1 LACWQARQSPKAVSP
16 EASIDKW
23 KLYRW
28 LCEARVKLG
37 ISDRALSVLNALMS
51 FYPKT
56 ELSGSDGLVVFPSNT
71 QLSLRTHGMAETTLR
86 RHLAAL
92 VDSGLLTRR
101 DSPNGKRYVR
111 RDQQGTIGEAFG
123 FSLAPL
129 LARAGEIEQLAAE
142 VTAERLLLQRLR
154 ERVTLVRR
162 DIAKLIEA
170 ALEDGL
176 AGNWM
181 RYEAEYRREVQALP
195 RFADARKP
203 DARHLPHSK
212 PCAWKSSSAWNSIL
226 FYKNRMAMPAVLSGT
241 NRIQNPNLHLT
252 LNQASNRSRAAKVR
266 LDRSVRPRGKWSR
279 MKNRMPGIRNGP
291 STYRRRRK
299 GSIHSRRTLRTRKN
313 PIRWDLC
320 CGPAPEIVAFGPG
333 GAISSWRDLM
343 TAAVV
348 VRSMLAISPSAYEQ
362 ACAVLGPENAATV
375 IGCMLERS
383 GHINSAGGYLR
394 DLTRRAERGE
404 FSAWPDADGV
414 DADERGFRPSGQG
427 DGRSLAQRNSPW
439 KPHVNHAAPNHGG
452 KIRKPESMP
461 PHASVQQRHRSISV
475 ETGPV
480 VPFPAERP
488 HRPCAALR
496 RRAWRLA
503 WRGRTRLYWLKV
515 LPGSWRTSCASSAR
529 TRTRRATPFSPSRT
543 RSSRSSCACMMRM
556 RADFR

>member
-1 LACWQARQSPKAVSP
+1 METDGITTPFGRRAMTLGMLASQAIAKTVSP

-51 FYPKT
+51 FHPKT

-92 VDSGLLTRR
+92 VESGLLTRR

-111 RDQQGTIGEAFG
+111 RDQQGSIGEAFG

-162 DIAKLIEA
+162 DVAKLIEA

-176 AGNWM
+176 AGDWM

-195 RFADARKP
+195 RLRTPENLTPALAALEALRLEILKCLEQHIILQEVDGNAGHTERHKQNSKPDSTSDLEPSFETKQGGKGEARSDRSDTRQMEQDEKP
-203 DARHLPHSK
+203 DARYSQWPVDVPTPAKRVYPQPANASDPQK
-212 PCAWKSSSAWNSIL
+212 PYPL
-226 FYKNRMAMPAVLSGT
+226 GLVL
-241 NRIQNPNLHLT
+241 
-252 LNQASNRSRAAKVR
+252 RA
-266 LDRSVRPRGKWSR
+266 
-279 MKNRMPGIRNGP
+279 
-291 STYRRRRK
+291 
-299 GSIHSRRTLRTRKN
+299 
-313 PIRWDLC
+313 C
-320 CGPAPEIVAFGPG
+320 PEIVAFGPG

-404 FSAWPDADGV
+404 FS
-414 DADERGFRPSGQG
+414 
-427 DGRSLAQRNSPW
+427 L
-439 KPHVNHAAPNHGG
+439 
-452 KIRKPESMP
+452 
-461 PHASVQQRHRSISV
+461 
-475 ETGPV
+475 GPMLM
-480 VPFPAERP
+480 
-488 HRPCAALR
+488 AL
-496 RRAWRLA
+496 
-503 WRGRTRLYWLKV
+503 
-515 LPGSWRTSCASSAR
+515 
-529 TRTRRATPFSPSRT
+529 TRTNGVPAKQ
-543 RSSRSSCACMMRM
+543 AG
-556 RADFR
+556 

>member
-1 LACWQARQSPKAVSP
+1 METDGITTPFGRRAMTLGMLASQAIAKTVSP

-51 FYPKT
+51 FHPKT

-92 VDSGLLTRR
+92 VECGLLTRR

-129 LARAGEIEQLAAE
+129 LARAGEIEQLAAT
-142 VTAERLLLQRLR
+142 VTAERVLLQRLR

-176 AGNWM
+176 AGDWM

-195 RFADARKP
+195 RLRTPENLTPTLAALEALRVEILKYLEQHIILQEPDGNAGHTERHKQNSKPDSTSDLEPSFEPKQGGKAGARPNRSTARQMEQDEKP
-203 DARHLPHSK
+203 DARYSQWPVDV
-212 PCAWKSSSAWNSIL
+212 P
-226 FYKNRMAMPAVLSGT
+226 T
-241 NRIQNPNLHLT
+241 
-252 LNQASNRSRAAKVR
+252 AAKRIYPQPANASDPQKPYPLGLV
-266 LDRSVRPRGKWSR
+266 
-279 MKNRMPGIRNGP
+279 
-291 STYRRRRK
+291 
-299 GSIHSRRTLRTRKN
+299 LRA
-313 PIRWDLC
+313 C
-320 CGPAPEIVAFGPG
+320 PEMVPFGPG

-375 IGCMLERS
+375 IGCILERS

-404 FSAWPDADGV
+404 FSLGPMLMALMRTNGV
-414 DADERGFRPSGQG
+414 
-427 DGRSLAQRNSPW
+427 
-439 KPHVNHAAPNHGG
+439 
-452 KIRKPESMP
+452 
-461 PHASVQQRHRSISV
+461 
-475 ETGPV
+475 
-480 VPFPAERP
+480 PAKQ
-488 HRPCAALR
+488 A
-496 RRAWRLA
+496 
-503 WRGRTRLYWLKV
+503 G
-515 LPGSWRTSCASSAR
+515 
-529 TRTRRATPFSPSRT
+529 
-543 RSSRSSCACMMRM
+543 
-556 RADFR
+556 